1 MLANGTARTFAYIV
15 SVDEGHFEKN
25 DEFVSDRGRNGDEIG
40 HNGLW
45 VEPDIGVLRVITC
58 D

>member
-1 MLANGTARTFAYIV
+1 
-15 SVDEGHFEKN
+15 VDEGHFEKN
-25 DEFVSDRGRNGDEIG
+25 DEFVSDRRRNGDEIG